1 MRLAGAAA
9 MATGVSLGLLSRLF
23 DALGMEEA
31 EEVTSI
37 LAATMMGLS
46 GVLTILPGLFTSA
59 GQAGASAG
67 YSV

>member
-1 MRLAGAAA
+1 

-31 EEVTSI
+31 EETTSI
-37 LAATMMGLS
+37 LAAAMMGLS
-46 GVLTILPGLFTSA
+46 GILTVLPGLFTSA
-59 GQAGASAG
+59 GEAGASAG